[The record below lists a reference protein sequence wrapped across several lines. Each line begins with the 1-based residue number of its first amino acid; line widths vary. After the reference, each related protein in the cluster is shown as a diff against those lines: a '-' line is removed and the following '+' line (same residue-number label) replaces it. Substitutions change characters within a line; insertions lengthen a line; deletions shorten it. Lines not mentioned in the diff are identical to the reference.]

1 MLVYRLSVTIQISLS
16 IHTLNISRSLLHSHL
31 EDLKKTL
38 DQATS
43 WAIGPGLGRGK
54 FMEGYFETILNYF
67 EENKMITMDADSLWF
82 LANLNKG
89 KEEYKTLSG
98 FLGKLSE
105 KSTFILTPNGI
116 EMVRL
121 LQRYVDEKIEISLVD
136 EITKALYKSA
146 KEPVTIISREEAI
159 KIDPRIN
166 HYFELLGDL
175 KNVHLLVKG
184 MADIVISGD
193 QVAIVALD
201 GGLKRCGGLGD
212 LLTGF
217 VSLYSQ
223 WSYNTDKTVLRGII
237 FGCIITRESTRRTY
251 EKYKLSV
258 IAQKVVDFVPE
269 TLIDLLDLNDQH
281 ANEKL

>member
-16 IHTLNISRSLLHSHL
+16 IHTLNISRSLSHSHL
-31 EDLKKTL
+31 GDLKKTL